1 MASEHTRA
9 VSRLATLIA
18 LSRDIS
24 GTAITPR
31 ATMRFEI
38 VHNPA
43 TTSAAAVAGITGMLA
58 G

>member
-31 ATMRFEI
+31 ATMRAKSF
-38 VHNPA
+38 
-43 TTSAAAVAGITGMLA
+43 TTRRQRQPPPSQG
-58 G
+58 